1 MPVFPTEFI
10 DSERISIESRTE
22 TVYSKYGMNIQ
33 VAKYGDPHQWVID
46 MTLPPLDPRTGRRL
60 NAFLNSLGGRYGIT
74 QMFDPT
80 PLLGDGLSDLN
91 ATGLKGDSEVTISTT
106 RTGETP
112 ILAGCFFKF
121 ANHDKVYQCTED
133 YVIGSN
139 LKFYP
144 SLRFDVSNVA
154 IESAIFTLRLTSD
167 VNTLSWDAKQ
177 YNLIQSIEF
186 EENV

>member
-1 MPVFPTEFI
+1 MPVLPIEFT
-10 DSERISIESRTE
+10 DSERMTIESRTE

-33 VAKYGDPHQWVID
+33 TEQYGDPHQWLID
-46 MTLPPLDPRTGRRL
+46 LTLPPSDPRTARRL
-60 NAFLNSLGGRYGIT
+60 NAFLNSVGGRHGLVQIY
-74 QMFDPT
+74 DPT
-80 PLLGDGLSDLN
+80 PLYGDGLSDLT
-91 ATGLKGDSEVTISTT
+91 ATGLKGESEVSISTA
-106 RTGETP
+106 RSGETP

-121 ANHDKVYQCTED
+121 DNHDKVYQCTED

-144 SLRFDVSNVA
+144 SLRTDVSSVSISA
-154 IESAIFTLRLTSD
+154 AIFTMRLTSD
-167 VNTLSWDAKQ
+167 VNTLNWDAKK